1 MHNALGMHGST
12 RSFRRMMP
20 ELHPLSHFRKCESE
34 MGSKKLATKKN
45 HTQNLEG
52 REKEC
57 SKGAHRVSARMRWTS
72 AMTGRRFSGEFNPP
86 NSTLA
91 QPLTAMSERH
101 SGLSPIFR
109 SGGRVAEVASPAE
122 AGHCKR
128 GDHGC
133 MACGHPRGG
142 AGDRGGRR
150 GMGATRRRVRG
161 GGRPG
166 LCNLELVFQ
175 ITGNHGCCP
184 SLGNVTL
191 GTRGSAPA
199 MYDAPAM
206 NWNPSAEPRDP
217 SATESRLR
225 WRRVRVDAAS
235 SLAPEHAE
243 PASPGST
250 TEYGADRFP
259 PKSGSQRI
267 SSPQCLY
274 SISCHA
280 DAFLPDLCKLEA
292 LRKWDS
298 PRHTSAWCG
307 FSILSFRSSG
317 RDFQRPGWASTS
329 RMMSPRSLTR
339 LLWRRL
345 ESRQAAIFPVKVS
358 SREATRSRMPWTSA
372 GTDLEGKDA

>member
-72 AMTGRRFSGEFNPP
+72 AMTRRRFSGEFNPP

-101 SGLSPIFR
+101 SGLSPIFP

-150 GMGATRRRVRG
+150 GMGATRRRDRG

-206 NWNPSAEPRDP
+206 NWNASAEPRDP

-225 WRRVRVDAAS
+225 WRRIRVDAAS

-250 TEYGADRFP
+250 TEYGSDRFP
-259 PKSGSQRI
+259 LARPV
-267 SSPQCLY
+267 
-274 SISCHA
+274 
-280 DAFLPDLCKLEA
+280 
-292 LRKWDS
+292 
-298 PRHTSAWCG
+298 
-307 FSILSFRSSG
+307 G
-317 RDFQRPGWASTS
+317 RG
-329 RMMSPRSLTR
+329 
-339 LLWRRL
+339 
-345 ESRQAAIFPVKVS
+345 
-358 SREATRSRMPWTSA
+358 
-372 GTDLEGKDA
+372 